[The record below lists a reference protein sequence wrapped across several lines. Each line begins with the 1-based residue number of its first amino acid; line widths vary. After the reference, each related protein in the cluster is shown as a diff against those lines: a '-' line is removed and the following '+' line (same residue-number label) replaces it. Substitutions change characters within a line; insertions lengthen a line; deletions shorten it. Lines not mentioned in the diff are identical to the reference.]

1 MNPLLLL
8 LIEAGFKIG
17 AAHAGSAGGTVLKT
31 ADFILDAARALDDLH
46 KEETG
51 QPLDWSK
58 IRIHEHLPPPGS
70 PPTTDPATA
79 IERESTLPLETP
91 DEPPAEDPPAGE

>member
-70 PPTTDPATA
+70 PPGSPPAEPT
-79 IERESTLPLETP
+79 ESTLPLEDPDTP
-91 DEPPAEDPPAGE
+91 AGDPPADGE

>member
-8 LIEAGFKIG
+8 LIQAGFKIG
-17 AAHAGSAGGTVLKT
+17 AAHAGSAGGTVIKT

-70 PPTTDPATA
+70 PATPV
-79 IERESTLPLETP
+79 EESTLPLEDPDTP
-91 DEPPAEDPPAGE
+91 ADDPPADGE

>member
-8 LIEAGFKIG
+8 LIEAGFNIG
-17 AAHAGSAGGTVLKT
+17 AAHAGSAGGTVIKT

-58 IRIHEHLPPPGS
+58 IRIHEHLPPAGS
-70 PPTTDPATA
+70 ESPETPESEDPA
-79 IERESTLPLETP
+79 
-91 DEPPAEDPPAGE
+91 PPDPPADGE

>member
-1 MNPLLLL
+1 MNPLLLI

-17 AAHAGSAGGTVLKT
+17 AAHAGSAGGTVIKT

-70 PPTTDPATA
+70 PPQPET
-79 IERESTLPLETP
+79 ESTLPLEDPDTP
-91 DEPPAEDPPAGE
+91 AGDPPADGE